1 MSTST
6 VSNPIRV
13 AVATTVLA
21 VLAVGGAVGLRGLGQ
36 PDHATIREAPSSHLK
51 VGLHDFESGPTT
63 SGGKVMLGP

>member
-6 VSNPIRV
+6 VSNPIRITV
-13 AVATTVLA
+13 TTTVLA
-21 VLAVGGAVGLRGLGQ
+21 VLAVGGAVGLRELGQ
-36 PDHATIREAPSSHLK
+36 PDRTIREAPSSHLK

>member
-6 VSNPIRV
+6 VPNPVRV

-21 VLAVGGAVGLRGLGQ
+21 VLAVGGAVGLRDLGQ
-36 PDHATIREAPSSHLK
+36 SNHATTREAPTSHLK
-51 VGLHDFESGPTT
+51 VGIHDFESGPTT